1 MNPMRRLCA
10 AAWLLALA
18 ACTTPPEGPVPAT
31 VGSVDIQRY
40 AGTWYEIARYENRF
54 QDGSG
59 RRCEATTATYT
70 PSPDGTVA
78 VVNRCRDDGANG
90 LPRVAEGWARPA
102 NAENSK
108 LRVTFFWP
116 FFGDYW
122 VIGLDPDYRW
132 AVVGSPG
139 RDYLWILS
147 RTPVLEQPD
156 YGRALDAARSQGF
169 DVMRLRVT
177 DQGTT

>member
-1 MNPMRRLCA
+1 MGRLCA

-18 ACTTPPEGPVPAT
+18 ACTAPPEGPVPAT
-31 VGSVDIQRY
+31 VAAVDVGRY
-40 AGTWYEIARYENRF
+40 AGTWYEIARFENTF
-54 QDGSG
+54 QDGRG

-70 PSPDGTVA
+70 PNPDGTIG
-78 VVNRCRDDGANG
+78 VVNRCRDDAADGR
-90 LPRVAEGWARPA
+90 LRVAEGWARPA
-102 NAENSK
+102 DGTNSK

-122 VIGLDPDYRW
+122 VIGLDEDYRW

-147 RTPVLEQPD
+147 RTPVLEQAD
-156 YGRALDAARSQGF
+156 YARALGIARSQGF
-169 DVMRLRVT
+169 DVMRLRLT
-177 DQGTT
+177 DQRPT